1 MLSGILG
8 ASAWMISHAILVG
21 PGAWSNIMTM
31 MPFVGFR
38 SSVDGA
44 MVLLFYL
51 MAIVGAVIAIKE
63 ILKDKARPD
72 NQTLEISSGNSDW
85 AGVYVP
91 YCFGHRAFNPV
102 SVYSHVRY
110 ITKANRQ

>member
-1 MLSGILG
+1 MKRLIFGCTLMLSGIIG

-21 PGAWSNIMTM
+21 PAAWSNIMTM

-63 ILKDKARPD
+63 ILRDK
-72 NQTLEISSGNSDW
+72 
-85 AGVYVP
+85 
-91 YCFGHRAFNPV
+91 
-102 SVYSHVRY
+102 
-110 ITKANRQ
+110 